1 MVSKTILHFKGQIL
15 SYLFIY
21 LFIYFCALILRD
33 FVSVRELRIRTN
45 RKINVGMELFF

>member
-21 LFIYFCALILRD
+21 LFCALILRD
-33 FVSVRELRIRTN
+33 FVSVRELRIRTY